1 MPVINLVDFLF
12 DEEDDDEVDDVES
25 FESSS
30 PDGPS
35 AWIAPGAPVL
45 PIVPVLDLDVFLE
58 GVGKTVHLLPDL
70 DLEFPVPAF
79 WPMTDSETV
88 NVVWDTE
95 LTSNFRSQSHVLRGF
110 QAMTSFTIDET
121 LLDVLVL
128 AHVSLW
134 SGDVTSSSLSSG
146 MITVDTTSFRSR
158 LHPSRT
164 WKIFFRLVYTLL
176 N

>member
-1 MPVINLVDFLF
+1 M
-12 DEEDDDEVDDVES
+12 DDVEP

-45 PIVPVLDLDVFLE
+45 SID
-58 GVGKTVHLLPDL
+58 GPDL
-70 DLEFPVPAF
+70 NFDLECRHSELVSQSRHTFDRQHIGRPDRILLDFQFPVPAF
-79 WPMTDSETV
+79 WPMTDSGATV

-95 LTSNFRSQSHVLRGF
+95 LTSNFRSQSHVFRGF
-110 QAMTSFTIDET
+110 QGMTSFVIDET

-146 MITVDTTSFRSR
+146 MITTDTTSFRSR
-158 LHPSRT
+158 LHPSRVRAT
-164 WKIFFRLVYTLL
+164 VLKSDIT
-176 N
+176 